1 VRKSHQYS
9 LRLCCHGL
17 LFLLLDVG
25 FVGTFRR
32 YEEWLFSYVGSL
44 EETSISD
51 DVFFGHLLHPC
62 VCYFSILALISLVE
76 KDHNQLSA
84 VLGLKTLDCQAVPIE
99 GMTQDTCDD
108 QLSKLD
114 SSYVLYQGSP
124 SPILTR

>member
-1 VRKSHQYS
+1 
-9 LRLCCHGL
+9 
-17 LFLLLDVG
+17 
-25 FVGTFRR
+25 
-32 YEEWLFSYVGSL
+32 
-44 EETSISD
+44 
-51 DVFFGHLLHPC
+51 
-62 VCYFSILALISLVE
+62 
-76 KDHNQLSA
+76 LSA